1 MNSKANIVIT
11 GAGGQLALS
20 FEKIVGSS
28 SDFLFLSK
36 DQLDI
41 TDKNA
46 VALFFKENTPKILI
60 NTAGYTQVDKAEIES
75 EKAFRINAEGVKNL
89 AESCVEHGCKL
100 IHFSTDYVFDGKAN
114 TPYNE
119 SDHPNPQT
127 VYGQSK
133 WAGEQAILESG
144 LQEFAIIRTSWLY
157 SEYGHNFYKTMLRL
171 GETHTSLK
179 VVNDQQGC
187 PSYAPDLAQTVLEIL
202 PKLNTLT
209 SGIYHFCNHG
219 STTWYDFVKAIFEE
233 KNIKIDIT
241 PIATKDYPTAA
252 QRPLYSVLDTRKIIR
267 TFGIQIPDW
276 RDRLEL

>member
-114 TPYNE
+114 TPYKE

-187 PSYAPDLAQTVLEIL
+187 PTYAPDLAQTVLEIL

>member
-1 MNSKANIVIT
+1 
-11 GAGGQLALS
+11 
-20 FEKIVGSS
+20 
-28 SDFLFLSK
+28 
-36 DQLDI
+36 
-41 TDKNA
+41 DKNA

-114 TPYNE
+114 TPYKE

-157 SEYGHNFYKTMLRL
+157 SEYG
-171 GETHTSLK
+171 
-179 VVNDQQGC
+179 
-187 PSYAPDLAQTVLEIL
+187 
-202 PKLNTLT
+202 
-209 SGIYHFCNHG
+209 
-219 STTWYDFVKAIFEE
+219 
-233 KNIKIDIT
+233 
-241 PIATKDYPTAA
+241 
-252 QRPLYSVLDTRKIIR
+252 
-267 TFGIQIPDW
+267 
-276 RDRLEL
+276 

>member
-46 VALFFKENTPKILI
+46 VAHFFKENTPKILI

-187 PSYAPDLAQTVLEIL
+187 PTYAPDLAQTVLEIL

>member
-114 TPYNE
+114 TPYKE

>member
-187 PSYAPDLAQTVLEIL
+187 PTYAPDLAQTVLEIL

>member
-46 VALFFKENTPKILI
+46 VAHFFKENTPKILI

>member
-1 MNSKANIVIT
+1 VNSKANIVIT

-46 VALFFKENTPKILI
+46 VALFFMENTPKILI